1 MKHVVSLRKVG
12 KFYQCYEDDAYV
24 IHALMNYNICN
35 GKVGFPITSLGKV
48 QNKLDE
54 FKINYQILEK
64 DSIMDSKDFKNSN
77 KYDKYLNEGIKSFDK
92 IKSDEELLEKIKNLS
107 DDKVDKI
114 KKFILEVINE
124 E

>member
-64 DSIMDSKDFKNSN
+64 DSIIDSCKCQQKNVQKWEYKRVQKWEYN
-77 KYDKYLNEGIKSFDK
+77 YLAI
-92 IKSDEELLEKIKNLS
+92 
-107 DDKVDKI
+107 
-114 KKFILEVINE
+114 
-124 E
+124 